1 MGRGGSEADS
11 GLLPSALGDT
21 GAPEWHRNPGVV
33 VAVYLLISILLI
45 GSEVM
50 AMRYCHQGVSEF
62 QKLDEVSMAR

>member
-11 GLLPSALGDT
+11 GLLPSAPGDT